1 MTLYRLDVQRLHTL
15 LDAKRHSA
23 YYPSRHDVA
32 RRLDMAPSTFSRLT
46 TGLIRPADQ
55 EADR

>member
-23 YYPSRHDVA
+23 YYPSRRDVA
-32 RRLDMAPSTFSRLT
+32 RRLDMDTDLLAA
-46 TGLIRPADQ
+46 GLIRPADQ